1 MFFFEKKCKANYLTC
16 ENKNQEKKDDD
27 KQGTTRLKRIPKE
40 KQSYGKKKKQT
51 RFRRL
56 SLLWYWCH
64 CSCCWQRW
72 LSEITH
78 AIQDRPTTSFKPWP
92 TAYTNTPVKYT
103 TSVRP
108 YSRYVCL
115 FFVISLPFAFSAA
128 ASRFIWIFMLKRF
141 CFLWPSFVRLICAY
155 EWLKPT
161 KEQVLNRKRTSERKS
176 KRESACFLSHIDL
189 GACAK
194 KGVNLILTM
203 WAMPLK
209 LKQKKYG
216 QKYLL

>member
-1 MFFFEKKCKANYLTC
+1 MPYKTGQQHLLSLGQQRT
-16 ENKNQEKKDDD
+16 Q
-27 KQGTTRLKRIPKE
+27 I
-40 KQSYGKKKKQT
+40 
-51 RFRRL
+51 RRL
-56 SLLWYWCH
+56 NIQH
-64 CSCCWQRW
+64 
-72 LSEITH
+72 LSV
-78 AIQDRPTTSFKPWP
+78 PT
-92 TAYTNTPVKYT
+92 VDM
-103 TSVRP
+103 SVF
-108 YSRYVCL
+108 

-141 CFLWPSFVRLICAY
+141 CFLWLSFVRLICAY

-176 KRESACFLSHIDL
+176 ERESACFLSHFDL